1 MTTDNCLGRMQGYN
15 CIMIFNAERTKV
27 LMCQRVCDPYKG
39 QYNLVGGKIEAG
51 EDGFC
56 AAYRE
61 LREETGIERGQTE
74 LFHMMDFTYYNQL
87 NYVEVYVGML
97 KENVDV
103 RSEKHPLVWMN
114 LDEDF
119 FDGNKFAGE
128 GNIGHM
134 LEQVRRFGVGMEDRN
149 AVVYSD

>member
-1 MTTDNCLGRMQGYN
+1 MTTDNCLGSMQGYN
-15 CIMIFNAERTKV
+15 CIMIFNAERTKL
-27 LMCQRVCDPYKG
+27 LMCKRTEDPYRG
-39 QYNLVGGKIEAG
+39 LYNLVGGKIETG

-61 LREETGIERGQTE
+61 LREETGIEREQTE
-74 LFHMMDFTYYNQL
+74 LFHMMDFTYYKQL
-87 NYVEVYVGML
+87 NYVEVYVGIL

-103 RSEKHPLVWMN
+103 RSEKHPLVWME

-119 FDGNKFAGE
+119 FDEDKFAGE

>member
-1 MTTDNCLGRMQGYN
+1 
-15 CIMIFNAERTKV
+15 
-27 LMCQRVCDPYKG
+27 
-39 QYNLVGGKIEAG
+39 
-51 EDGFC
+51 
-56 AAYRE
+56 
-61 LREETGIERGQTE
+61 
-74 LFHMMDFTYYNQL
+74 MMDFTYYNQL